1 MVVLDPLDLLNPLD
15 HLVAVH
21 GVRTQTERATVH
33 IRQGLVVHAPRQ
45 DSLIFHCHGDVQ
57 ALVVGFGRA
66 AVVGVAHVAEGGHH
80 NVACLVGLLDQCENV
95 AQAHALPLG
104 DAGPTLHAGV
114 HGDVDFL
121 AQLLELVNAQG
132 LGFLHQAAQLE
143 AVVNELVLLQAVPLG
158 ALTLCRRASVNP
170 VEGRNVG
177 IGEGL
182 LLHLTGGDAV
192 QQDVTNR
199 LGQTPNEGLS
209 ESQVAQGPVGCE
221 NPQSHGEDNAANEHG
236 DCLSELCCVDLV
248 VGLVQH
254 HVGDVVLGVNHE
266 HQRHVNDGED
276 AVERHAQEVD
286 GTRGLAVTEEAHVA
300 GETAAECRAHNRAGC
315 NHQRCHDEHHGE
327 VHDLLQSVVRLEM
340 LNRGNLEASVN
351 LDGFPRLRDDV
362 PAGRDDAA
370 PLTGQEQQGD
380 IYQTVNNPDDGHQ
393 RVPCAA
399 QTNLGFTG
407 QRNQG
412 RQGALVIARSKCAG
426 GGRDLVLGELNPLR
440 TRGAVVVPVQA
451 GVRGENFPT

>member
-1 MVVLDPLDLLNPLD
+1 M
-15 HLVAVH
+15 
-21 GVRTQTERATVH
+21 
-33 IRQGLVVHAPRQ
+33 
-45 DSLIFHCHGDVQ
+45 
-57 ALVVGFGRA
+57 
-66 AVVGVAHVAEGGHH
+66 AEGGHH
-80 NVACLVGLLDQCENV
+80 DVASVVGLLNQCEDV
-95 AQAHALPLG
+95 AQAHTLPLG

-114 HGDVDFL
+114 HGDVNFL
-121 AQLLELVNAQG
+121 AQLLEVINAQG
-132 LGFLHQAAQLE
+132 LGFLHQTTQLQ
-143 AVVNELVLLQAVPLG
+143 AVVDELVFLQAVPLG
-158 ALTLCRRASVNP
+158 ALTLARRASVNP
-170 VEGRNVG
+170 VEGGDIR

-182 LLHLTGGDAV
+182 LLHLTRGDTV

-199 LGQTPNEGLS
+199 LGQTPNEGLG
-209 ESQVAQGPVGCE
+209 ESQVAQGPVRSE
-221 NPQSHGEDNAANEHG
+221 NPQSHSEDNTTNEHG
-236 DCLSELCCVDLV
+236 DCLSKLCCVHLV

-266 HQRHVNDGED
+266 YQRHVNDGED

-286 GTRGLAVTEEAHVA
+286 GTRGLAVTEETHVA
-300 GETAAECRAHNRAGC
+300 GEAAAECRAHDRTGC

-327 VHDLLQSVVRLEM
+327 VHNLLQSVVRLEM
-340 LNRGNLEASVN
+340 LNRGNLETSVN
-351 LDGFPRLRDDV
+351 LDGFPRLGDDV
-362 PAGRDDAA
+362 PAGRDDTA

-380 IYQTVNNPDDGHQ
+380 VDETVNDPDDGHQ
-393 RVPCAA
+393 RVPCTA

-426 GGRDLVLGELNPLR
+426 GGRNLVLGELEPLR